1 MICRGGRG
9 GAMLQE
15 HLHDLLEHAVKRLH
29 NAPFL
34 DLRALV
40 ERDLLAAEASVGDVT
55 CAAVWDVWD
64 T

>member
-1 MICRGGRG
+1 
-9 GAMLQE
+9 MLQE